1 MSPNEDETAV
11 HVCHCLGDMVVRMRK
26 VLGPYRRVDTCAT
39 GLLKTCSV
47 LCCRWYGSTYAWCP
61 FGQDVRVTHGGLTSL
76 NLRVH
81 SIITWDW
88 VWSEDLSSS
97 KGPVIRRPRRITPC
111 YRFTII
117 HTLETNLYSYLE
129 RCKVAS
135 SLARSLAN
143 YGFKGIGY
151 SSRCCS
157 KINCIRWVIS
167 LLFFAMFLG
176 ISSAIFFAKCV
187 KFAAIFS
194 RTTYTKTAE
203 LAQLRHRASRLLC
216 LFLKLP
222 CSTDVILSDIA
233 NVFKN

>member
-1 MSPNEDETAV
+1 MRTKQLSMSATAWVIWLCACVRYSGHIAELIRVLQDSLKRVQCFAVVGTVV
-11 HVCHCLGDMVVRMRK
+11 HMHGAHLVRMY
-26 VLGPYRRVDTCAT
+26 VLP
-39 GLLKTCSV
+39 
-47 LCCRWYGSTYAWCP
+47 
-61 FGQDVRVTHGGLTSL
+61 HGGLTSL

-97 KGPVIRRPRRITPC
+97 KGPVIRRPRRITLC

-117 HTLETNLYSYLE
+117 HTLEANLYSYLE

-135 SLARSLAN
+135 SLACCLAN

-157 KINCIRWVIS
+157 KINCKRWVIF

-187 KFAAIFS
+187 IFSAIFS
-194 RTTYTKTAE
+194 STTYTKTAE
-203 LAQLRHRASRLLC
+203 LARARATSSRS
-216 LFLKLP
+216 F
-222 CSTDVILSDIA
+222 
-233 NVFKN
+233 

>member
-1 MSPNEDETAV
+1 MRTKQLSMSATAWVIWLCACVRYSGHIAELIRVLQDSLKRVQCFAVVGTAV
-11 HVCHCLGDMVVRMRK
+11 HMHGAHLVRMY
-26 VLGPYRRVDTCAT
+26 VLP
-39 GLLKTCSV
+39 
-47 LCCRWYGSTYAWCP
+47 
-61 FGQDVRVTHGGLTSL
+61 HGGLTSL

-157 KINCIRWVIS
+157 KINCIRWVVF

-176 ISSAIFFAKCV
+176 ISSAIFFAKC
-187 KFAAIFS
+187 AIFS
-194 RTTYTKTAE
+194 AILSSTTYTKTAE
-203 LAQLRHRASRLLC
+203 LARARATSSRS
-216 LFLKLP
+216 F
-222 CSTDVILSDIA
+222 
-233 NVFKN
+233 

>member
-1 MSPNEDETAV
+1 MRTKQLSMSATAWVIWLCACVRYSGHIAELIRVLQDSLKRVQCFAVVGTAV
-11 HVCHCLGDMVVRMRK
+11 HMHGAHLVRMY
-26 VLGPYRRVDTCAT
+26 VLP
-39 GLLKTCSV
+39 
-47 LCCRWYGSTYAWCP
+47 
-61 FGQDVRVTHGGLTSL
+61 HGGLTSL

-117 HTLETNLYSYLE
+117 HTLEANLYSYLE

-157 KINCIRWVIS
+157 KINCKRWVIF

-187 KFAAIFS
+187 IFSAIFS
-194 RTTYTKTAE
+194 STTYTKTAE
-203 LAQLRHRASRLLC
+203 LARARATSSRS
-216 LFLKLP
+216 F
-222 CSTDVILSDIA
+222 
-233 NVFKN
+233 

>member
-1 MSPNEDETAV
+1 MRTKQLSMSATAWVIWLCACVRYSGHIAELIRVLQDSLKRVQCFAVVGTAV
-11 HVCHCLGDMVVRMRK
+11 HMHGAHLVRMY
-26 VLGPYRRVDTCAT
+26 VLP
-39 GLLKTCSV
+39 
-47 LCCRWYGSTYAWCP
+47 
-61 FGQDVRVTHGGLTSL
+61 HGGLTSL

-88 VWSEDLSSS
+88 VSSEDLSSS

-157 KINCIRWVIS
+157 KINCIRWVVF

-176 ISSAIFFAKCV
+176 IGSAIFFAKC
-187 KFAAIFS
+187 AIFS
-194 RTTYTKTAE
+194 AILSSTTYTKTAE
-203 LAQLRHRASRLLC
+203 LARARATSSRS
-216 LFLKLP
+216 F
-222 CSTDVILSDIA
+222 
-233 NVFKN
+233 

>member
-1 MSPNEDETAV
+1 MRTKQLSMSATAWVIWLCACVRYSGHIAELIRVLQDSLKRVQCFAVVGTAV
-11 HVCHCLGDMVVRMRK
+11 NMHGAHLVRMY
-26 VLGPYRRVDTCAT
+26 VLP
-39 GLLKTCSV
+39 
-47 LCCRWYGSTYAWCP
+47 
-61 FGQDVRVTHGGLTSL
+61 HGGLTSL

-129 RCKVAS
+129 RCKVTS

-157 KINCIRWVIS
+157 KINCIRWVIF

-187 KFAAIFS
+187 IFSAIFS
-194 RTTYTKTAE
+194 STTYTKTAE
-203 LAQLRHRASRLLC
+203 LARARATSSRS
-216 LFLKLP
+216 F
-222 CSTDVILSDIA
+222 
-233 NVFKN
+233 

>member
-11 HVCHCLGDMVVRMRK
+11 HVCHCLGDMVGACVRYSGHIAELIRVLQDSLKRVQCFAVVGTAVNMHGAHLVRMY
-26 VLGPYRRVDTCAT
+26 VLP
-39 GLLKTCSV
+39 
-47 LCCRWYGSTYAWCP
+47 
-61 FGQDVRVTHGGLTSL
+61 HGGLTSW

-117 HTLETNLYSYLE
+117 NTLETNLYSYLE

-143 YGFKGIGY
+143 YIFKGIGY

-157 KINCIRWVIS
+157 KINCIRWVIF

-187 KFAAIFS
+187 IFSAIFS
-194 RTTYTKTAE
+194 STTYTKTAE
-203 LAQLRHRASRLLC
+203 LARARATSSRS
-216 LFLKLP
+216 F
-222 CSTDVILSDIA
+222 
-233 NVFKN
+233 

>member
-1 MSPNEDETAV
+1 MCATLLKLQLFDFMLDIDENVVRLDSLKHVQCFAAVGTAV
-11 HVCHCLGDMVVRMRK
+11 HMHCAHLVRMY
-26 VLGPYRRVDTCAT
+26 VLP
-39 GLLKTCSV
+39 
-47 LCCRWYGSTYAWCP
+47 
-61 FGQDVRVTHGGLTSL
+61 HEGLTSL

-88 VWSEDLSSS
+88 VSSEDLSSS

-157 KINCIRWVIS
+157 KINCIRWVVF

-176 ISSAIFFAKCV
+176 ISSAIFFAKC
-187 KFAAIFS
+187 AIFS
-194 RTTYTKTAE
+194 AILSSTTYTKTAE
-203 LAQLRHRASRLLC
+203 LARARATSSRS
-216 LFLKLP
+216 F
-222 CSTDVILSDIA
+222 
-233 NVFKN
+233 

>member
-1 MSPNEDETAV
+1 MRTKQLSMSATAWVIWLCACVRYSGHIAELIRVLQDSLKRVQCFAVVGTAV
-11 HVCHCLGDMVVRMRK
+11 HMHGAHLVRMY
-26 VLGPYRRVDTCAT
+26 VLP
-39 GLLKTCSV
+39 
-47 LCCRWYGSTYAWCP
+47 
-61 FGQDVRVTHGGLTSL
+61 HGGLTSL

-117 HTLETNLYSYLE
+117 HTLETNLYSYFE
-129 RCKVAS
+129 RCKVTS

-157 KINCIRWVIS
+157 KINCIRWVIF

-187 KFAAIFS
+187 IFSAIFS
-194 RTTYTKTAE
+194 STTYTKTAE
-203 LAQLRHRASRLLC
+203 LARARATSSRS
-216 LFLKLP
+216 F
-222 CSTDVILSDIA
+222 
-233 NVFKN
+233 

>member
-1 MSPNEDETAV
+1 
-11 HVCHCLGDMVVRMRK
+11 MVVRMRK

-39 GLLKTCSV
+39 VLKLELFDFMLDIDKNVVRGGSLKRVQCFAVVRTAVHVHGAHLVRMYV
-47 LCCRWYGSTYAWCP
+47 LP
-61 FGQDVRVTHGGLTSL
+61 HGGLTSL

-117 HTLETNLYSYLE
+117 HTLETNLYSYFE
-129 RCKVAS
+129 RCKVTS

-143 YGFKGIGY
+143 YGFKGIVY

-157 KINCIRWVIS
+157 KITCIRWVIF
-167 LLFFAMFLG
+167 LLFIAMFLG

-187 KFAAIFS
+187 KLSAMFS
-194 RTTYTKTAE
+194 STT
-203 LAQLRHRASRLLC
+203 
-216 LFLKLP
+216 
-222 CSTDVILSDIA
+222 
-233 NVFKN
+233 

>member
-1 MSPNEDETAV
+1 MSATAWVIWLCACVRYSGHIAELIGVLQDSLKRVQCFAVVGTVV
-11 HVCHCLGDMVVRMRK
+11 HMHGAHLVRMY
-26 VLGPYRRVDTCAT
+26 VLP
-39 GLLKTCSV
+39 
-47 LCCRWYGSTYAWCP
+47 
-61 FGQDVRVTHGGLTSL
+61 HGGLTSS

-129 RCKVAS
+129 RCKVTS

-157 KINCIRWVIS
+157 KINCIRWVIC

-176 ISSAIFFAKCV
+176 ISSAIVWAKCV
-187 KFAAIFS
+187 KFSAIFS
-194 RTTYTKTAE
+194 NIMYTKTAE
-203 LAQLRHRASRLLC
+203 LAQFRHRASRLPC
-216 LFLKLP
+216 LFLQLP
-222 CSTDVILSDIA
+222 CSTDAILSDIA
-233 NVFKN
+233 NAFRKN